1 MANPKRNDPYKSFNF
16 IVEIDGLATAGFT
29 ECSGLSTETTVIE
42 YREGSDK
49 DVVRKLPGLNKFS
62 NITLKRGL
70 TANRDLWNWRK
81 TIIEGTIDRR
91 NVAIILLA
99 DDRTEVAR
107 FTLSQAWPCKWV
119 GPALN
124 AKGNDIAIEELEL
137 AHEGLDLE

>member
-16 IVEIDGLATAGFT
+16 IVEIDGIASAGFT

-42 YREGSDK
+42 YREGSGGGI
-49 DVVRKLPGLNKFS
+49 RKLPGLRKYTNV
-62 NITLKRGL
+62 TLKRGL
-70 TANRDLWNWRK
+70 TANRDLWNWYK
-81 TIIEGTIDRR
+81 SLTDGILQRR
-91 NVAIILLA
+91 NVSIILLA

-107 FTLSQAWPCKWV
+107 FTLSQAWPCKWI

-137 AHEGLDLE
+137 AHEGFDFET